1 MKQREREGKRDRY
14 RHTMRQR
21 CREMVIEGET
31 GKTETVAKEGGETN
45 KQTRNEGWKIQD
57 FSNIRK

>member
-1 MKQREREGKRDRY
+1 MKQREREGKRERY
-14 RHTMRQR
+14 RHTVRQR

-45 KQTRNEGWKIQD
+45 KQTRNEG
-57 FSNIRK
+57 